1 MDTKIFKIEYGDG
14 EMYLEMNVLAIFQMD
29 FQFSF
34 TWLDIRP
41 VNWHRLSI
49 EDNKNSERSFT
60 ETNTSRHP
68 FSLGPER
75 EIEYL
80 WNTNFDFLLES
91 EERWLGYET
100 ARKAISSMS
109 QQVSEKL
116 LLWLQ

>member
-1 MDTKIFKIEYGDG
+1 
-14 EMYLEMNVLAIFQMD
+14 MYLEMNVLAIFQMD